1 MDEQVLPALFDARVD
16 LDADRPFLWCEGDT
30 MTFGEAQQRSDRVAA
45 GLTEAGVEPADRVAL
60 LTPNRTE
67 MLELFFACA
76 RAGAVQVPLN
86 AFLKG
91 EFLRYQ
97 LDDAQAST
105 LVTDEAG
112 YRAVLPFVDQL
123 PELRRIVLLDEH
135 DADVGGPARV
145 LTYGELE
152 ASTAPVPRPA
162 LDPDDLVSI
171 VYTSGTTGLPK
182 GCMLPHG
189 YYARVSR
196 CGVDFLGLGPDD
208 VHLTAMPLFH
218 AAARLLVVGSAL
230 FTGGTAAIMEAYSP
244 RRLLEVAT
252 EIGATVTGGVG
263 AMGAALLNLPPS
275 DADRA
280 HDIRLGWYVPF
291 TPEQQD
297 QVRQRFGFADVTTE
311 LYGQTE
317 CFPAVYNHLRG
328 TRNIASDGRE
338 AEDLEVRLVD
348 DDENEVPVGV
358 PGEITMRP
366 RSRHAMF
373 KGYWR
378 KPKATLE
385 AFRYLWYHTGDYGR
399 RDEDGFVY
407 FVDRKKD
414 ALRRRG
420 ENVSSVELEIAI
432 GAHPKVAEVA
442 VHAVPS
448 ELSEDDIKACVVL
461 VEGTVLDPTEAF
473 EFFKVELPY
482 FAIPRY
488 VEILDAL
495 PRNAVER
502 VMKHQLRDRGV
513 TEETWDL
520 EALGL
525 TVERAERR

>member
-1 MDEQVLPALFDARVD
+1 MDVLPALLDARVD
-16 LDADRPFLWCEGDT
+16 ADADRPFLWCEGDT
-30 MTFGEAQQRSDRVAA
+30 MSFGATRDKTDRVAA
-45 GLTEAGVEPADRVAL
+45 GLAEAGIEPADRVAI

-105 LVTDEAG
+105 LVTDAAG
-112 YRAVLPFVDQL
+112 LRAVLPLVDRL
-123 PELRRIVLLDEH
+123 PELQRIVLFDDH
-135 DADVGGPARV
+135 QADVGGSARV
-145 LTYGELE
+145 MTYGELE
-152 ASTAPVPRPA
+152 ASTGPVPRPA
-162 LDPDDLVSI
+162 LAADDLVSI

-189 YYARVSR
+189 YYSRVSR

-230 FTGGTAAIMEAYSP
+230 FTGGTAAIMETFRP
-244 RRLLEVAT
+244 QRLLEVAV

-263 AMGAALLNLPPS
+263 AMGAALLNLAPS
-275 DADRA
+275 DLDRA
-280 HDIRLGWYVPF
+280 HDMRLGWYVPF
-291 TPEQQD
+291 TPDQQ
-297 QVRQRFGFADVTTE
+297 QQLAERFGFADVTTE

-317 CFPAVYNHLRG
+317 CFPAVYNHLHG
-328 TRNIASDGRE
+328 TRNLASDGRE

-348 DDENEVPVGV
+348 DDENEVPVGT
-358 PGEITMRP
+358 PGEITLRP
-366 RSRHAMF
+366 KHRHAMF
-373 KGYWR
+373 TGYWR
-378 KPKATLE
+378 KPEATLE
-385 AFRYLWYHTGDYGR
+385 AFRALWYHTGDYGR
-399 RDEDGFVY
+399 RDEEGFVY

-432 GAHPKVAEVA
+432 GGHPKIAEVA

-448 ELSEDDIKACVVL
+448 PLSEDDIKACLVL
-461 VEGTVLDPTEAF
+461 TEGAELTPDEAF
-473 EFFKVELPY
+473 EFFSAQLPY
-482 FAIPRY
+482 FAIPWY
-488 VEILDAL
+488 VEILSEL

-502 VMKHQLRDRGV
+502 VMKHLLRDRGV
-513 TEETWDL
+513 TETTWDL
-520 EALGL
+520 EELGL
-525 TVERAERR
+525 TVDRGERR